1 MMEER
6 LEGLRKAMDLGSFK
20 QMPFT
25 EEKKQMI
32 KRGIKNSKGNDQD
45 ILLHILQ
52 LLMDKKTGH
61 ELLKNLRSRG
71 ITQYEDRHGFLYTA
85 LHKMEQD
92 KLLDSSWELEGKYYK
107 LSSRGRKALQRL
119 EEGKSVK
126 NLSFQALLEGE

>member
-1 MMEER
+1 
-6 LEGLRKAMDLGSFK
+6 MDLGSFS

-25 EEKKQMI
+25 EEKKKMI
-32 KRGIKNSKGNDQD
+32 KRGVLNSKGNDQD

-52 LLMDKKTGH
+52 LLVDEKTGY

-71 ITQYEDRHGFLYTA
+71 INQYEERHGFLYTA

-107 LSSRGRKALQRL
+107 LSNRGRKVLQRL

-126 NLSFQALLEGE
+126 NLSFHALLEGE